1 MPIILR
7 MPALSPTME
16 SGKLGRW
23 LVEEG
28 ATVNAGDLLAEI
40 ETDKATMEFESA
52 DDGIVARLLVPDGT
66 DDVKVNEP
74 IAIIVDDGE
83 ELDPDT
89 IDLSNSEDVQADD
102 EKQDRNDESRSSS
115 GQDENRVEPLQPT
128 SRLFASPLARR
139 LAGQMGIDLATVRG
153 SGPHG
158 RIVKS
163 DILKA
168 EQKASRQDMA
178 TASRAMPDGM
188 PIEMLEKIYQ
198 GRKASLVQLDGM
210 RRTVAQ
216 RLTEAKQTVPHFYL
230 RRSVHLDALLT
241 SRSALNQRLADTG
254 QKLSINDFIITA
266 VARALQEVPAANCIW
281 ADGQVMQFEA
291 SDVAVAVAVK
301 GGLYTPVIL
310 DAESKSVTRISA
322 EMKDLATRARSGKLK
337 PHEYVGGTCTISNL
351 GMFGVEDFDAVINPP
366 HSSIL
371 AVGAGLRQPVV
382 DTGGSIAIATRM
394 VMTLSVDHRVVD
406 GAVGAEF
413 LQSVVNHLEAPILL
427 SG

>member
-1 MPIILR
+1 MPIIVR

-16 SGKLGRW
+16 SGTLGRW
-23 LVEEG
+23 FVEEG
-28 ATVNAGDLLAEI
+28 ATINAGDLLVEI
-40 ETDKATMEFESA
+40 ETDKATMEFESI
-52 DDGIVARLLVPDGT
+52 DDGIIARLLVPGGT

-74 IAIIVDDGE
+74 IAIIVDDDE
-83 ELDPDT
+83 EFDPDT
-89 IDLSNSEDVQADD
+89 IDLSNSEDVSADD
-102 EKQDRNDESRSSS
+102 EKQGRIDESRPSS

-139 LAGQMGIDLATVRG
+139 LASQMGIDLATVRG
-153 SGPHG
+153 SGPHA

-163 DILKA
+163 DILEA

-178 TASRAMPDGM
+178 TTAKTMPGAM
-188 PIEMLEKIYQ
+188 PIEMLEKIYH
-198 GRKASLVQLDGM
+198 GRKVSLVQLDGM

-216 RLTEAKQTVPHFYL
+216 RLTESKQTVPHFYL
-230 RRSVHLDALLT
+230 RRSVHLDALLA

-337 PHEYVGGTCTISNL
+337 PNEYVGGTCTISNL

-371 AVGAGLRQPVV
+371 AVGAGQRQPVV

-394 VMTLSVDHRVVD
+394 AMTLSVDHRVVD

-427 SG
+427 SS